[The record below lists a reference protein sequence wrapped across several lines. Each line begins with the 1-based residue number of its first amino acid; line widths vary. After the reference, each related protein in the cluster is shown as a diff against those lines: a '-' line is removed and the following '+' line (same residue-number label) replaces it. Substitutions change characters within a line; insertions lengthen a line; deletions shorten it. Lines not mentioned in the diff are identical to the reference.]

1 MPPFNGVP
9 YCEEKQNIL
18 IDKGKPRFNQPFGII
33 LRIGGAF
40 DGGQKTLPEIP
51 LPQWSAEASIF
62 AKLTASAG
70 SPGANAAQISLLM
83 APPIPLPNLFP

>member
-9 YCEEKQNIL
+9 YCRGKANIL

-40 DGGQKTLPEIP
+40 DGGQ
-51 LPQWSAEASIF
+51 EASVF

>member
-9 YCEEKQNIL
+9 YCRGKANIL

-40 DGGQKTLPEIP
+40 DGGQKNTARN
-51 LPQWSAEASIF
+51 SA
-62 AKLTASAG
+62 
-70 SPGANAAQISLLM
+70 AAMVCGGVDFCKAYRKRGISRC
-83 APPIPLPNLFP
+83 